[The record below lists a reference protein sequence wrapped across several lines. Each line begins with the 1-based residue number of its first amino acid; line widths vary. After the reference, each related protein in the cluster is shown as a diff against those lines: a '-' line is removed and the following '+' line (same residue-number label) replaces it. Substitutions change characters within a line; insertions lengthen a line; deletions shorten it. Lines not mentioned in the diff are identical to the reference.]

1 MNIKKIIIPL
11 LINFF
16 FTIGY
21 SKDIVSFDT
30 ALAIAKKTN
39 RPVLIDIFS
48 DWWFPCWKFDRA
60 SKNDKEIRSVVE
72 NVVLLKLNKKETEAG
87 NIIEKYGNPEGFP
100 TFIMISQN
108 GDLKESWSGYSKD
121 SFLTKTNKLLNLKN

>member
-11 LINFF
+11 LINFL

-30 ALAIAKKTN
+30 ALAIAKETN

-48 DWWFPCWKFDRA
+48 DW
-60 SKNDKEIRSVVE
+60 
-72 NVVLLKLNKKETEAG
+72 
-87 NIIEKYGNPEGFP
+87 
-100 TFIMISQN
+100 
-108 GDLKESWSGYSKD
+108 
-121 SFLTKTNKLLNLKN
+121 

>member
-11 LINFF
+11 LINFLL
-16 FTIGY
+16 TIGY

-30 ALAIAKKTN
+30 ALAIAKETN
-39 RPVLIDIFS
+39 KPVLIDIFA
-48 DWWFPCWKFDRA
+48 DWWLPCWKFGRA
-60 SKNDKEIRSVVE
+60 SKNDKEVRIVIE
-72 NVVLLKLNKKETEAG
+72 NVVFLKLNKKETEAG
-87 NIIEKYGNPEGFP
+87 NIIETYGKPEGFP
-100 TFIMISQN
+100 KFFMIAPN